1 MNLFK
6 EVADIKTAD
15 QLDLPTPEVEYHN
28 IVAKPTGHQ
37 QDIHFR
43 AAAGA
48 DQFCCN
54 HSRHKEKARIFLTGA
69 VIVQHSIM
77 FFPVADLVFDYFPTV
92 KEKIGDKMAFLQL
105 IQDGDG
111 LALKAGTE
119 PCSQFLPGTVCQ
131 EDFLISSKLN
141 LSEAKQSPKTSWT
154 QRPRNAVSMGF
165 FAVSDG
171 FTLTIKLVFP
181 MRIEY

>member
-1 MNLFK
+1 
-6 EVADIKTAD
+6 
-15 QLDLPTPEVEYHN
+15 
-28 IVAKPTGHQ
+28 
-37 QDIHFR
+37 
-43 AAAGA
+43 
-48 DQFCCN
+48 
-54 HSRHKEKARIFLTGA
+54 
-69 VIVQHSIM
+69 M

-131 EDFLISSKLN
+131 EVFLISSKLN

-165 FAVSDG
+165 FAISDG